1 MIRSSGDGR
10 VRVLARRF
18 SAEGLAKF
26 AQGRARTRPETEH
39 LRGDDATS
47 APMSPKP
54 SGRGDPIIGHTI
66 VGHQQRPH
74 PQYLPGAAFAPC
86 EKAISGEHPD
96 NAIAVNPQ
104 VGVRIKPQT
113 TLPAAQEVPLM
124 HTTPVMMNLTRRI
137 RRLAPAAAVAALLLA
152 ATPVQAEP
160 ARASSTQAWSGVQPI
175 PGANS
180 SNGAGLGVTV
190 LNNRVQLV
198 FKGVTGDQRLFSD
211 SYTDG

>member
-1 MIRSSGDGR
+1 
-10 VRVLARRF
+10 
-18 SAEGLAKF
+18 
-26 AQGRARTRPETEH
+26 
-39 LRGDDATS
+39 
-47 APMSPKP
+47 
-54 SGRGDPIIGHTI
+54 
-66 VGHQQRPH
+66 
-74 PQYLPGAAFAPC
+74 
-86 EKAISGEHPD
+86 
-96 NAIAVNPQ
+96 
-104 VGVRIKPQT
+104 
-113 TLPAAQEVPLM
+113 M

-152 ATPVQAEP
+152 ATPAQAEP

-211 SYTDG
+211 SYTAGGGWSGVQPIPGANSSDGGFLTSLNGRLQLVFKGVTGDQRLFSDSYTDG